1 MIRFVDREYELSMLE
16 DAWKQ
21 DGATFI
27 VLYGRRRV
35 GKTRLITEFIK
46 SKDGVFFIA
55 EDVNKKVQIGEL
67 KSKLAGFLNDEFL
80 RKAEISEWRDLF
92 EYLTRVLPE
101 EKRFYFI
108 IDEFSYLIKN
118 DAGITSALQKFWDT
132 FLSTT
137 QIYFLVS
144 GSIFG
149 LISEKILSSA
159 SPLYGRR
166 TRDVLIRPMP
176 FWHAAKFLDMPF
188 EERLKVYMAIG
199 GIPEYLLKAGN
210 YAGADRFI
218 GAEFLKKDGY
228 FYREPY
234 FLLSQEFKEIK
245 TYFTILNAIA
255 YGNTKPTEIANFSG
269 MNAREIYPYLENL
282 IRLGFV
288 ERISP
293 MPGDKKQGIYLISD
307 VVIDFW
313 FNFVYINRE
322 RIERDEIGIEQV
334 DTGAYF
340 GKRFEILVRNELFH
354 RLLNFEKS
362 GKWWFKDREIDIVAT
377 NEKAGE
383 ILFAE
388 CKWSEKVNARKIF
401 EELKEKAKFVQWN
414 NSKRFEH
421 YAIFA
426 KSFKKRIEEPN
437 LSLFDLKDFER
448 LLKSL

>member
-1 MIRFVDREYELSMLE
+1 MIRFIDREYELSLLE
-16 DAWKQ
+16 EAWKQ
-21 DGATFI
+21 DGARFI

-35 GKTRLITEFIK
+35 GKTRLITEFARDK
-46 SKDGVFFIA
+46 NGVFVIG
-55 EDVNKKVQIGEL
+55 EDINKKVQIGEL
-67 KSKLAGFLNDEFL
+67 KNKLAGFLNDEFL
-80 RKAEISEWRDLF
+80 RKTEIAEWRDLF
-92 EYLTRVLPE
+92 EYLARVLPK

-118 DAGITSALQKFWDT
+118 DAAITSALQKFWDT

-137 QIYFLVS
+137 QIYLLVS

-166 TRDVLIRPMP
+166 TRDLLIRPMQ
-176 FWHAAKFLDMPF
+176 FWHAAKFLNMPF
-188 EERLKVYMAIG
+188 EEKLKVYMTIG

-210 YAGADRFI
+210 YTDATEFTR
-218 GAEFLKKDGY
+218 AEFLKKDGY

-245 TYFTILNAIA
+245 TYFTILNAMA

-269 MNAREIYPYLENL
+269 MDAREIYPYLENM
-282 IRLGFV
+282 IRLGFI

-293 MPGDKKQGIYLISD
+293 MPGNKKLGIYLIND

-313 FNFVYINRE
+313 FNFVFINRE
-322 RIERDEIGIEQV
+322 KIERNENGIEQV
-334 DTGAYF
+334 DTSAYL

-362 GKWWFKDREIDIVAT
+362 GKWWWKDKDIDIVAL

-388 CKWSEKVNARKIF
+388 CKWSEKVNAKKIVA
-401 EELKEKAKFVQWN
+401 ELKEKAKFVQWSN
-414 NSKRFEH
+414 ETRKEY
-421 YAIFA
+421 YAVFA
-426 KSFKKRIEEPN
+426 KSFTRKIKEPG
-437 LSLFDLKDFER
+437 LLLFDLKDIEKLVF
-448 LLKSL
+448 